1 MTETKPASRPAV
13 LAALLTVYIIWG
25 STYLAI
31 RFAVATLPPFLMA
44 GVRFLIAGALL
55 YAFMRVRGAPRPTR
69 AQWRGAA
76 IIGGCLLLGGNGLV
90 VWAERQGVPSSL
102 TALLISMTP
111 IWMALLNWVRPRGSR
126 PSVPVITGLLLG
138 FGGVA
143 LLISPQLQGGMH
155 GASVAGFL
163 IIPLAALSWAIG
175 SIYARTAAVP
185 ASPLMG
191 TAIEML
197 LGGALLSVTGLATG
211 EVGAIHPQAITGVS
225 LLALLYLIIFGS
237 LVAFTA
243 YVWLLR
249 NTPLAIAATY
259 AYVNP
264 VVAVF
269 LGWALAGEQLTLLTL
284 ASAAVIIAA
293 VVIITTFR
301 QEAPAPAPPREESLA
316 EPPFAATKSG

>member
-1 MTETKPASRPAV
+1 
-13 LAALLTVYIIWG
+13 
-25 STYLAI
+25 
-31 RFAVATLPPFLMA
+31 
-44 GVRFLIAGALL
+44 
-55 YAFMRVRGAPRPTR
+55 
-69 AQWRGAA
+69 
-76 IIGGCLLLGGNGLV
+76 
-90 VWAERQGVPSSL
+90 VPSSL